1 MNKLKRIWFTKL
13 SNYRMKLNKWRE
25 KKVLNL
31 LLKKDYI
38 VKNWQLLREN
48 LKKLEKIIMLKKWT
62 YKLALE
68 TKLLKLKIII
78 KWKEK
83 NSNQDTHNKK
93 INWRKNILKLLN
105 NMRENCNKNQIIIN
119 KSWKELRA
127 NMEMKLEH

>member
-48 LKKLEKIIMLKKWT
+48 LKKLEKIITLKKWT